1 MANTVSF
8 GIKLQMADI
17 GKAITD
23 SVKGMKPVKLP
34 TDKMAPETAATFQKI
49 SETYTPNTK
58 QQSTGDMISG
68 WINNPKNPL
77 SKTGIGKAFDK
88 YRTIIAEQGKKIHGG
103 FKNVMGGLEERT
115 KMSGGAMKDAW
126 SRFNAELS
134 SSSSMGEAM
143 SAFKGLGDGVVKAFT
158 RMSTPISGTILLV
171 AALTKTLTDFSKE
184 VEDSINRMNQAF
196 KSGGRM
202 KGVGAEK
209 YTGIY
214 GFVEDQT
221 MQGNIDRASFMK
233 SMARVRSTALSLDEK
248 TFDKAMRQSIDLGA
262 YLGVD
267 KGEALEQY
275 AEILNGLNFTYEDG
289 IKLGTAFS
297 RSEISLI
304 NALKQ
309 SGNQAEANAKIMKK
323 VAEQTK
329 GSQDEYAKTLSG
341 KYEKLSSKTK
351 SIMQN
356 LGKIFEPLMK
366 LALDFANGLLTA
378 ANWIVKAFSDFFQ
391 MIYDGIGEML
401 EDITGYDFGFKT
413 TNGNEGNE
421 EQQKEA
427 ENWIDPRRQLSV
439 NFEDASSMSSRIQK
453 SILERQSPQ
462 VKMVDLLTKIN
473 EKVDEIG
480 NGQKKTAGINE
491 QQVNET
497 RVTNTTLR
505 KQNVGL
511 QYG

>member
-1 MANTVSF
+1 MPELSYN
-8 GIKLQMADI
+8 IKFQMGNL
-17 GKAITD
+17 GKQIQD
-23 SVKGMKPVKLP
+23 SVSKMKPVKLP

-58 QQSTGDMISG
+58 QQSPGDMISG

-88 YRTIIAEQGKKIHGG
+88 YRTIIAEQGKKILGG

-158 RMSTPISGTILLV
+158 GMSTPISGTILLV

-209 YTGIY
+209 YTGMY

-248 TFDKAMRQSIDLGA
+248 TFDKAMKQSIDLGA
-262 YLGVD
+262 YLGID

-289 IKLGTAFS
+289 IKLGTSFT
-297 RSEISLI
+297 RSEINMI
-304 NALKQ
+304 DALKQ
-309 SGNQAEANAKIMKK
+309 AGNQAEANAMIMRK

-329 GSQDEYAKTLSG
+329 GSQEEYAKTLSG
-341 KYEKLSSKTK
+341 KYEQMATNTKTLF
-351 SIMQN
+351 QN

-366 LALDFANGLLTA
+366 LALDIGNTILKI
-378 ANWIVKAFSDFFQ
+378 ANWITKIISDFFQ
-391 MIYDGIGEML
+391 ILYKGIGKVL
-401 EDITGYDFGFKT
+401 KAITGYDFGFTPTEGSKD
-413 TNGNEGNE
+413 NEQEKSEGE
-421 EQQKEA
+421 DYV
-427 ENWIDPRRQLSV
+427 DPRLQL
-439 NFEDASSMSSRIQK
+439 NTRFEGAESIVKNIQK
-453 SILERQSPQ
+453 GIMDQSPQ
-462 VKMVDLLTKIN
+462 AKMVNYLKEIN
-473 EKVDEIG
+473 GKLDKVHEV
-480 NGQKKTAGINE
+480 QKKQKENSDKTVEELHEAN
-491 QQVNET
+491 QKD
-497 RVTNTTLR
+497 LA
-505 KQNVGL
+505 VGL
-511 QYG
+511 A